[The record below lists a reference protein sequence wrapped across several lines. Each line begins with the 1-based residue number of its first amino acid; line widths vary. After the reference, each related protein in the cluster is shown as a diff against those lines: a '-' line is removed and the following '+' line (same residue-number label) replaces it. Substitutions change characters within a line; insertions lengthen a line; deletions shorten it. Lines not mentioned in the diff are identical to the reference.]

1 MDGQEI
7 FGGQFNYVI
16 LEKSQELIGDSCS
29 ISLSQEANSTAVWT
43 IDVEVHLAQGKFRL
57 GTFVTLSPASG
68 QPASRAVAVASYP
81 GAIGWSVICHTS
93 TGGEIAGLTLD
104 SSKCCNSATGVEEIV
119 QTPIPGSGVTILGP
133 FPLPTLEADRPWTN
147 NFSTVLANDF
157 VVKASPGIL
166 RNLSV
171 RIDSTLA
178 SGTYYLQLWNL
189 VALPADTTV
198 VGVGNSLDAP
208 VKVVHSVG
216 TSDLVTYDFSE
227 YGITFSAGCVVGL
240 SSTEFTKTAVA
251 GAFCSVMGAEYR

>member
-29 ISLSQEANSTAVWT
+29 ISLSQEANSTAIWT

-68 QPASRAVAVASYP
+68 QPASRAVAVATYP

-93 TGGEIAGLTLD
+93 TAGEIAGLTLD

-147 NFSTVLANDF
+147 NFSTALANSF
-157 VVKASPGIL
+157 IIKAIPGIL
-166 RNLSV
+166 RNMSL
-171 RIDSTLA
+171 RIDATLPT
-178 SGTYYLQLWNL
+178 GVYYLQLWNL
-189 VALPADTTV
+189 VAPPADTTAV
-198 VGVGNSLDAP
+198 TILNSLDAP
-208 VKVVHSVG
+208 VKVTHVLGVD
-216 TSDLVTYDFSE
+216 DLITYDFSE
-227 YGITFSAGCVVGL
+227 YGIPFVGASL
-240 SSTEFTKTAVA
+240 NISSTEFTKTTVA
-251 GAFCSVMGAEYR
+251 GSFVSLIGAELR